1 MEKLN
6 LVFTDEFTTVKSV
19 LWIISLLSW
28 VLFISTGLSSIKFF
42 HDSKYEIIWT
52 IEKIGYKI
60 DGKYTV
66 QTYYPIQINTVM
78 LYIIFLLLLLFAV
91 AAFVMYIIKSL
102 IRKDD
107 DIFEGMMGIWPRL
120 HFFPLIVVSFLFL
133 IGQYFFPHYLNKY
146 YIYTSFDKKKGEF
159 IDYAAYFN
167 RIKDL
172 KIFALSLSIIGL
184 ISLIFIYIVTDLK
197 TDQWYVVLTIK
208 KGFYSSMIIILWYY
222 FCYMLYQVTDCFHPL
237 INEEDDIYLRN
248 HFGIGGSL
256 VVGVGSLIFSFFFKD
271 IVSAFMNMIIYIG
284 MTIYYFSIQ
293 KSTRK
298 HYYHELADG
307 IIDILIIVCS
317 IGMIAFLFFK
327 YRDVCLSSN
336 RIKVET

>member
-28 VLFISTGLSSIKFF
+28 GLFICTGLSSIKFF

-52 IEKIGYKI
+52 IEKIGQKI
-60 DGKYTV
+60 NGKYTV
-66 QTYYPIQINTVM
+66 ETYYPIQINTVM

-91 AAFVMYIIKSL
+91 AALVMYIFKSL

-120 HFFPLIVVSFLFL
+120 HSFPLIIVSFLFL
-133 IGQYFFPHYLNKY
+133 LGQYFFPYYLNKY
-146 YIYTSFDKKKGEF
+146 FDKKKGEF

-197 TDQWYVVLTIK
+197 TDQWYVVLTTK
-208 KGFYSSMIIILWYY
+208 KGFYSSLIILLWYY
-222 FCYMLYQVTDCFHPL
+222 FCYMIYQVIDCMHPL
-237 INEEDDIYLRN
+237 IDEQNDIYLRN

-256 VVGVGSLIFSFFFKD
+256 VVGAGSLFFSFFFKD

-284 MTIYYFSIQ
+284 MAIYFFSIEI
-293 KSTRK
+293 STRD
-298 HYYHELADG
+298 HYYNKLADG
-307 IIDILIIVCS
+307 IIDIIIIICS
-317 IGMIAFLFFK
+317 IGMMALLFFK

-336 RIKVET
+336 RITVEQ

>member
-28 VLFISTGLSSIKFF
+28 GLFICTGLSSIKFF

-52 IEKIGYKI
+52 IEKIGQKI

-78 LYIIFLLLLLFAV
+78 LYIIFLFLLLFAV
-91 AAFVMYIIKSL
+91 AAFVMYIFKSL
-102 IRKDD
+102 IRKED

-120 HFFPLIVVSFLFL
+120 HSFPLIIVSFLFL
-133 IGQYFFPHYLNKY
+133 LGQYFFPYYLNKY

-172 KIFALSLSIIGL
+172 KIVALSLSIIGL

-208 KGFYSSMIIILWYY
+208 KGFYSSLIILLWYY
-222 FCYMLYQVTDCFHPL
+222 FCYMTYQVTDCMYPSL
-237 INEEDDIYLRN
+237 NEKDDIYLRN
-248 HFGIGGSL
+248 CFGIVASIA
-256 VVGVGSLIFSFFFKD
+256 VGVGSLIFSFFFKD

-284 MTIYYFSIQ
+284 MTIYYFSIES
-293 KSTRK
+293 STISHLR
-298 HYYHELADG
+298 YESADG
-307 IIDILIIVCS
+307 IIDIVIIVLS
-317 IGMIAFLFFK
+317 IFMMVFLLAK
-327 YRDVCLSSN
+327 HRDVCLSSN
-336 RIKVET
+336 RIKVE

>member
-1 MEKLN
+1 
-6 LVFTDEFTTVKSV
+6 
-19 LWIISLLSW
+19 
-28 VLFISTGLSSIKFF
+28 
-42 HDSKYEIIWT
+42 
-52 IEKIGYKI
+52 
-60 DGKYTV
+60 
-66 QTYYPIQINTVM
+66 M